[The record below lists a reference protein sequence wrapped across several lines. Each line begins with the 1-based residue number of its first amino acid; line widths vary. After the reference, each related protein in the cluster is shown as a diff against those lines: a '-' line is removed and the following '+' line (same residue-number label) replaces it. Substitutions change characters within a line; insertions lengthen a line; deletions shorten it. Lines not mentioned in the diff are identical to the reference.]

1 MVPQVGQLR
10 IRGDSE
16 AVVQGYVDQGYRMME
31 IQVISQI
38 MRHWFGPAPAGV
50 VTPWRGY
57 PDNYVVFDTETS
69 GRDFRLDLILEFGWA
84 IVSNRQVVDTAGVI
98 INWYGHPAVDWS
110 DLCRRMES
118 CRVAMA
124 NKGRTYHFTP
134 ERLLAEGVPYD
145 IALPQIHDILLGAM
159 RGLTIGHNFWSFD
172 RNMLDSLRV
181 RFVDGQRYE
190 WPVNS
195 IFDTGM
201 AERASQL
208 NRVPWSND
216 TMASWHERVSKPPYK
231 GVRWALD
238 DWMTPKYNLAKR
250 YNLNTDM
257 AHTAGAD
264 CCTTH
269 AAFDTF
275 RLISEGQY
283 VG

>member
-10 IRGDSE
+10 IQHDSE
-16 AVVQGYVDQGYRMME
+16 AVAQGYIDQGYRMME
-31 IQVISQI
+31 IQIISQI

-50 VTPWRGY
+50 VTPWQGC
-57 PDNYVVFDTETS
+57 PDSYLVLDTETS
-69 GRDFRLDLILEFGWA
+69 GCDFALDLILEFGWA
-84 IVSNRQVVDTAGVI
+84 FVEARNVVDTAGVI
-98 INWYGHPAVDWS
+98 INWHGHPAIDWS
-110 DLCRRMES
+110 DLCRRMEK
-118 CRVAMA
+118 CRTSMA
-124 NKGRTYHFTP
+124 AKGRTYHFTP
-134 ERLLAEGVPYD
+134 ERLQAEGIPHE
-145 IALPQIHDILLGAM
+145 IAIPQIHGLILDAM
-159 RGLTIGHNFWSFD
+159 RGLTIGHNIWSFD
-172 RNMLDSLRV
+172 RNMFDSFRV
-181 RFVDGQRYE
+181 RFVDGQRYM
-190 WPVNS
+190 WPDNS

-216 TMASWHERVSKPPYK
+216 TMASWHERAAKPPYK

-250 YNLNTDM
+250 YQLDAGL

-275 RLISEGQY
+275 RQISEGLY